1 MSMAPALTRHPLSYW
16 ALVTLTIL
24 LGTVTA
30 GPARAQTPGFT
41 EIYNSG
47 VLTLG
52 PDQSL
57 QLTIVNNNNV
67 PDPALPDASAAVE
80 SCTVVAQFLDGN
92 GNTLQKQQQQTL
104 QPGQNLSLSQ
114 GGQSTIQ
121 ARVDVSPGTASGFA
135 RAIAD
140 QCVVSDEILKTSS
153 TDPVLFAPLAKT
165 HAQEGKKECISDCLK
180 FCGEHR
186 QIPTF
191 LCLTTCKPNC

>member
-1 MSMAPALTRHPLSYW
+1 MNQDLTRVKSRVSRGWCWSLTL
-16 ALVTLTIL
+16 ALL
-24 LGTVTA
+24 A
-30 GPARAQTPGFT
+30 YFASSASAQSVLFT

-52 PDQSL
+52 PDESL

-67 PDPALPDASAAVE
+67 SDPALPTASTSVE

-92 GNTLQKQQQQTL
+92 GNTLQKQQQTL
-104 QPGQNLSLSQ
+104 QPGQSLALSQ
-114 GGQSTIQ
+114 SGQSTIQ

-140 QCVVSDEILKTSS
+140 QCVVSDEILSTSS
-153 TDPVLFAPLAKT
+153 PDAVVMAPLTQTRTKEDKKT
-165 HAQEGKKECISDCLK
+165 CVSDCAK
-180 FCGEHR
+180 FCRDNPE
-186 QIPTF
+186 IPRY